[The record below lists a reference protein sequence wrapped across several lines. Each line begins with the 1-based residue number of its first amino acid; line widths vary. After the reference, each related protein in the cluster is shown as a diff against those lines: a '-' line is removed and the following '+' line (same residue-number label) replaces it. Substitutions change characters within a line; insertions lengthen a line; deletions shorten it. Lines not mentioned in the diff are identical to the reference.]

1 MPSLQR
7 GVKVELTN
15 TFEVPVSEDVAFATL
30 MDVARVIP
38 CFPGAEL
45 IDVVDATTYRC
56 KVTMRLGPIT
66 LTFRGTAQVLDV
78 DPAGKNA
85 RIALQASDEKGRGGA
100 DAVVQFQL
108 QNQGA
113 STKVDVHTTVTLTG
127 MIAQYGRAAGIIQG
141 VASDVTRRFAD
152 GLKAMLAA

>member
-1 MPSLQR
+1 MR
-7 GVKVELTN
+7 VELTN
-15 TFEVPVSEDVAFATL
+15 SFEVPVREDVAFATL
-30 MDVARVIP
+30 IDVARVIP

-56 KVTMRLGPIT
+56 KVTMRLGPVS
-66 LTFRGTAQVLDV
+66 LTFRGMAKVLDV

-85 RIALQASDEKGRGGA
+85 RIALQASDEKGRGA
-100 DAVVQFQL
+100 TDALVQFQL
-108 QNQGA
+108 QNQGS

-127 MIAQYGRAAGIIQG
+127 TIAQYGRAGGIIQG
-141 VASDVTRRFAD
+141 VASDVTRRFAA